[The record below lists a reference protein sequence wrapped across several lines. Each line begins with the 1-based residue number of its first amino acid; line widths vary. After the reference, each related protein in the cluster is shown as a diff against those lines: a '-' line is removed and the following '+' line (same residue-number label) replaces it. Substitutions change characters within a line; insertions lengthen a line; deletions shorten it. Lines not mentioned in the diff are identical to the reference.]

1 MSLSSRPGY
10 RDQSEQRGKPV
21 RRIAA
26 VLVLVISLPAL
37 AQDAGVRIM
46 GGYITGKDFMDMDGL
61 EKRAYVAGVLEG
73 MLLAPAFGAK
83 NEDMDWFL
91 ACTAEVGVEDF
102 RKHMFDYIRSR
113 DELWNNRSP
122 AKMYRAARDIC
133 LARAKKKP

>member
-1 MSLSSRPGY
+1 M
-10 RDQSEQRGKPV
+10 

-26 VLVLVISLPAL
+26 ALVLLVSLPVL
-37 AQDAGVRIM
+37 AQDSGVRIM
-46 GGYITGKDFMDMDGL
+46 GGYVGGREFMDMDGL
-61 EKRAYVAGVLEG
+61 EKRAYVAGILEG

-102 RKHMFDYIRSR
+102 RKHIFEYVRTR
-113 DELWNNRSP
+113 DDLWNNRSP
-122 AKMYRAARDIC
+122 AKVYRAVREIC